1 MEEGDRSRR
10 GAGRKGEGEETGRR
24 KLETEREEEERKKAE
39 AEREP
44 KEESER
50 KEREEKELKESRCAG
65 EVSKA
70 EAIAG
75 RLDRMEEKRIDP
87 LKYQQDIHK
96 KLLKQKQQM
105 AL

>member
-1 MEEGDRSRR
+1 MRERR
-10 GAGRKGEGEETGRR
+10 G
-24 KLETEREEEERKKAE
+24 KK
-39 AEREP
+39 RNS
-44 KEESER
+44 K
-50 KEREEKELKESRCAG
+50 KSRCAA
-65 EVSKA
+65 ESSKA

>member
-1 MEEGDRSRR
+1 MRE
-10 GAGRKGEGEETGRR
+10 RKG
-24 KLETEREEEERKKAE
+24 KK
-39 AEREP
+39 RNS
-44 KEESER
+44 K
-50 KEREEKELKESRCAG
+50 KSRCAA

-105 AL
+105 RRAL